1 MNFKRNAK
9 FSQYS
14 SPIWKQHKS
23 RFKAHSV
30 NYINAT
36 LGTVFFLNHYIE
48 QNNAPLLLISGKTK
62 KKQQIE
68 KIGTEALRSPVMF
81 HIFKTITY

>member
-14 SPIWKQHKS
+14 SPISKQHKS

-62 KKQQIE
+62 KQNNKLKKYE
-68 KIGTEALRSPVMF
+68 RKRCEALSCSTSLRQ
-81 HIFKTITY
+81 